1 MRARHRDPFGKRL
14 YYKKKEI
21 NRICC
26 QALRETECLPAIPQP
41 IEIELF
47 VEKYFNCS
55 VAYRSLDP
63 GVLGCT
69 AFDANGKVSMIAIS
83 RNLFDTG
90 SGDRRRAWAT
100 IAHEAGHGL
109 LHGRLFVGEIEEHP
123 LFEDHIDRRRRRI
136 LCRKDDLGNRSGG
149 YHGKWWEWQ
158 ANQAIGGLLLP
169 TNLVLE
175 CLGPLLKPVGTMGV
189 STLPTPIP
197 EEVVQLVATK
207 FEVNPVVAQIR
218 LSELFED
225 GEQLTL

>member
-1 MRARHRDPFGKRL
+1 MKARHRDPFGRRL
-14 YYKKKEI
+14 YYNKKEI

-26 QALRETECLPAIPQP
+26 KALRETECLPGIPQP

-47 VEKYFNCS
+47 VEKYFNCQ
-55 VAYRSLDP
+55 VAYQNLNS

-69 AFDANGKVSMIAIS
+69 AFDTNGKVAMIAVS
-83 RNLFDTG
+83 RSLFDTG

-109 LHGRLFVGEIEEHP
+109 LHGRLFAGEIEEHP

-136 LCRKDDLGNRSGG
+136 LCRNADLRIRSGG

-169 TNLVLE
+169 GKLVME
-175 CLGPLLKPVGTMGV
+175 CLDPLLKPVGTMGV
-189 STLPTPIP
+189 NTLPTPIP
-197 EEVVQLVATK
+197 EEVVHLVATK

-218 LSELFED
+218 LSELFT
-225 GEQLTL
+225 GGGQPTL